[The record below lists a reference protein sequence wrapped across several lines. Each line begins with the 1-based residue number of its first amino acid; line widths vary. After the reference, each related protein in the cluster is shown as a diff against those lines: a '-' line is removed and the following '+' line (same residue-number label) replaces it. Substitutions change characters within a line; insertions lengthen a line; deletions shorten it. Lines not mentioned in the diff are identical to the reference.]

1 MATTPSPE
9 KRCKVITFFWNV
21 QIIAYYFP
29 TKSTIFQQCG
39 SIKPNASQA
48 TLFLEEERNAAFLQ
62 LVYVVCTRREVFS
75 PSLRLKFK
83 TGLRVGAISRQ
94 IRRQPE
100 RHSLVA
106 KEFLLSSEH
115 NVSAELTLAAK
126 QFAILT
132 HSHLRLER
140 YDTWLACPVARS
152 DYSSACFSTA
162 CDERRSRSS
171 DLEDSSLASSLSKC
185 W

>member
-21 QIIAYYFP
+21 QIKVYYFP

-39 SIKPNASQA
+39 LVKRNASQS
-48 TLFLEEERNAAFLQ
+48 TLFLKEERNATFLH
-62 LVYVVCTRREVFS
+62 LVYVVCACREVFS
-75 PSLRLKFK
+75 PSLGLILK
-83 TGLRVGAISRQ
+83 TGLRVGAIGRQ

-106 KEFLLSSEH
+106 KEFLLPSDQ
-115 NVSAELTLAAK
+115 NVSAVLTLAAK

-140 YDTWLACPVARS
+140 YDTWFSFAWQNGHSC
-152 DYSSACFSTA
+152 ACFSTA
-162 CDERRSRSS
+162 CDERCSSSS
-171 DLEDSSLASSLSKC
+171 DLAGSSLASSLSKC